1 MIPKDH
7 WGSLT
12 AGWYFVLILL
22 QGVCSISTEPKC
34 VLSPPEVPK
43 NYSLLLF
50 FLVWNIAH
58 LCFGFVM
65 GHFICDSQC
74 IPESRQQSW
83 VHYHPH
89 WVETHSSL
97 ADQLLWQ
104 FMASGGRKVSEL
116 APSLPIPISREKLR
130 FWCVVWCMSVNA
142 SMYDVSLYVSHK
154 WTKSTKANPKSWNVS
169 WKWFDISTV
178 CTFEEEETLKEIL
191 SNNLNKTFTPS
202 VLFKRSC

>member
-1 MIPKDH
+1 MYYYSLTVPWWSPRIIEDH
-7 WGSLT
+7 W
-12 AGWYFVLILL
+12 L
-22 QGVCSISTEPKC
+22 QVDTLYWSCCRVSVVSAQNRN
-34 VLSPPEVPK
+34 VSLSPPEMPK

-74 IPESRQQSW
+74 IPDSRQQSR

-104 FMASGGRKVSEL
+104 FMAWAGRKVSEL
-116 APSLPIPISREKLR
+116 ALSLPIPISREKLR
-130 FWCVVWCMSVNA
+130 FWCVVWCMYVNA
-142 SMYDVSLYVSHK
+142 SMYTWCV
-154 WTKSTKANPKSWNVS
+154 
-169 WKWFDISTV
+169 FV
-178 CTFEEEETLKEIL
+178 CIY
-191 SNNLNKTFTPS
+191 LNKTFTPS
-202 VLFKRSC
+202 KAKECSLYLALQTELPKSTRFCG